1 MSMNFPDQ
9 RIIDH
14 VRDELWSNA
23 RRASVMIGAGFS
35 KHASPS
41 RPGVDELPLW
51 DDLTNEMCAK
61 LHVGGQ
67 RGMNCEDCR
76 VKPSTNDALSLAQ
89 DFENKHGKG
98 ALHHFLEQQ
107 VRDRDFNPGDL
118 HVRLLKLPW
127 RDVFTTNWDTLL
139 ERTRTLAPERQ
150 YEIVHNKDQLPIAK
164 QPRIFKL
171 HGSLGGH
178 YPLIATHGDYDDYQV
193 SHAPFVNTVQQSM
206 METVLLMVGF
216 SGNDPNFARWS
227 DWVDENLGSA
237 APKIYLAGFLDLSEW
252 QLEFYRC
259 RNIVP
264 IDLARHPKANSWP
277 EHLRHN
283 YATNWI
289 LTTLEFGRPYDVID
303 WPKPDVGTFGA
314 PANYL
319 IPVERRTTDTP
330 VEEPW
335 RPERSEDSQVSVEP
349 IREVVRI
356 WSHNRCLYPGWL
368 MAPLEVR
375 GSIVGRTRECSP
387 YLLQCLNQLD
397 PTEQLCAIR
406 ELIWRHEI
414 TLQPLNPEIATVASE
429 ILGMFDCE
437 ARTIKGQLGS
447 ETQWSQVREAWR
459 AVALSLVTHER
470 YQLNQD
476 MFFLRLEELN
486 SFISDDLNVAHRIQ
500 HERCLW
506 AAWSLDFEEL
516 RQLLRNWNTD
526 NCDPMWVLRKAALL
540 AEIGNDETVTT
551 LRDSALGDIER
562 FPEDDRSVTRAS
574 REGWALWSK
583 FNFDNQSSV
592 VNRWN
597 ELASRKCD
605 AFAELASTKTAFSSR
620 ESDADETDFDGRA
633 IQRSQIRFSFADS
646 TAPAY
651 RAIRITEVAGLALA
665 TRNALDYGASGAEN
679 VRLASTQIQPSNAEL
694 AIRLVLRSCSSE
706 NAKELTQVLSR
717 SRVAVLSNDAV
728 GRLAT
733 DCAKMIDFAL
743 SEGNPDRLRVAV
755 EVLSRLVP
763 RLQPHSAL
771 GTFDKAL
778 ALYRNRV
785 DPVASHLWVGPPL
798 RNLLNR
804 AWKSLDSEDRTAR
817 ALEALSSPIVDL
829 DDFRVQDPR
838 SFPDP
843 GELFDSIPETCLPT
857 RDDDNAARWK
867 NAVDITIRALKSV
880 GQSREKALTRLLPIV
895 VHGFLTE
902 DETSQVADALW
913 VEGTS
918 TDDWV
923 PRAIHCPDWVFL
935 ILPEPEDRFATT
947 RFRRKWLSD
956 RAFES
961 KLDYIST
968 TRNLTLGF
976 GRNTNDPRFIE
987 DTIWNLGE
995 AIVNLPRFNR
1005 SFELANDESALVTSM
1020 ISNWA
1025 KSSIKTNPFPLFQR
1039 EINASIEMV
1048 IEGLG
1053 SVLPVVPISKN
1064 TGDSLFEKFVAL
1076 TDADIPAYKPV
1087 AGLIR
1092 AIPHR
1097 SAEIAAWLR
1106 KGLAASDRNKAF
1118 QAMSGLANWLQSS
1131 ERDACPGPPDDLVSE
1146 IGLIIAARR
1155 KENVAGALE
1164 VAEWLFLEG
1173 KHHLWTLLIEPALV
1187 GLNHLA
1193 TELSYDQELGD
1204 EEAFRLRLRCAKL
1217 ASSMSKAGLSDRP
1230 AVGTWLEIAAND
1242 PYPEIR
1248 QMLDR

>member
-41 RPGVDELPLW
+41 RPGVGELPLW
-51 DDLTNEMCAK
+51 DDLANEMCAK
-61 LHVGGQ
+61 LHVGEQ
-67 RGMNCEDCR
+67 PGMNCEDCQG
-76 VKPSTNDALSLAQ
+76 KPSTNDALSLAQ

-139 ERTRTLAPERQ
+139 ERTRTLVPEHQ
-150 YEIVHNKDQLPIAK
+150 FEIVHNKDQLPIAK

-171 HGSLGGH
+171 HGSVGGH
-178 YPLIATHGDYDDYQV
+178 YPLIATHGDYDDYRD

-289 LTTLEFGRPYDVID
+289 LTTLEFGRPYVVID
-303 WPKPDVGTFGA
+303 WPKPDEGTFGE

-330 VEEPW
+330 VKEPS
-335 RPERSEDSQVSVEP
+335 RPERSGDSQVSVEAV
-349 IREVVRI
+349 REVVRI
-356 WSHNRCLYPGWL
+356 WSHNRRLYPGWL
-368 MAPLEVR
+368 MAPIEIR
-375 GSIVGRTRECSP
+375 SSIVSETRECHSYILQSMDELSP
-387 YLLQCLNQLD
+387 IERIN
-397 PTEQLCAIR
+397 AIR
-406 ELIWRHEI
+406 ELIWRYEI
-414 TLQPLNPEIATVASE
+414 TLQPLTPEIATVAYE
-429 ILGMFDCE
+429 VLAMFCCE
-437 ARTIKGQLGS
+437 NRTVEGHP
-447 ETQWSQVREAWR
+447 EPNAPWSAVREAWR
-459 AVALSLVTHER
+459 ETALALVTYER
-470 YQLNQD
+470 YQLNRER
-476 MFFLRLEELN
+476 FLQGADGLD
-486 SFISDDLNVAHRIQ
+486 SFLSDDPEVAHRIQ

-506 AAWSLDFEEL
+506 SAWSLDFEEL
-516 RQLLRNWNTD
+516 NQLLGNWNTD
-526 NCDPMWVLRKAALL
+526 NGDPMWVLRKAALL
-540 AEIGNDETVTT
+540 AELGSDEKVAT
-551 LRDSALGDIER
+551 LRDGALADIER

-574 REGWALWSK
+574 REGWGFWSK
-583 FNFDNQSSV
+583 INFENQSNV

-605 AFAELASTKTAFSSR
+605 AFAELTSTKTALTSS
-620 ESDADETDFDGRA
+620 ENDPDGPDFDGRV
-633 IQRSQIRFSFADS
+633 IHRRQMKFSFADS

-665 TRNALDYGASGAEN
+665 TRNALEYGASGAESA
-679 VRLASTQIQPSNAEL
+679 RLASTQIQSANTEL

-706 NAKELTQVLSR
+706 NDKALTQVLSR
-717 SRVAVLSNDAV
+717 SHVAVLDHDAISCLV
-728 GRLAT
+728 A
-733 DCAKMIDFAL
+733 DCEKMIDFAL
-743 SEGNPDRLRVAV
+743 AEGQPDRLRVAV

-763 RLQPHSAL
+763 RSEPNSAL
-771 GTFDKAL
+771 TTFDKAL
-778 ALYRNRV
+778 KIYRNRI
-785 DPVASHLWVGPPL
+785 DPVASHVWVGPPL

-804 AWKSLDSEDRTAR
+804 AWMSMDSEDRTAR
-817 ALEALSSPIVDL
+817 ALEALSAPIVDL
-829 DDFRVQDPR
+829 DDFTVQDPGR
-838 SFPDP
+838 FPDP
-843 GELFDSIPETCLPT
+843 GELFDSLPENCLPT
-857 RDDDNAARWK
+857 RDNDNAAEWR
-867 NAVDITIRALKSV
+867 NAVDVTIRAIKKG
-880 GQSREKALTRLLPIV
+880 GQSREKALTRLLPV
-895 VHGFLTE
+895 AVHRLLTE
-902 DETSQVADALW
+902 DETSQAANALW
-913 VEGTS
+913 AEGIS
-918 TDDWV
+918 IDDWL
-923 PRAIHCPDWVFL
+923 PGAIRYADWVFL
-935 ILPEPEDRFATT
+935 ILPEPEDRCSDR

-956 RAFES
+956 RSFES

-968 TRNLTLGF
+968 TRNLTSGF
-976 GRNTNDPRFIE
+976 GSNTNDPRFIE

-995 AIVNLPRFNR
+995 AVANLPRFNR
-1005 SFELANDESALVTSM
+1005 SFELTNHESAFVTSM
-1020 ISNWA
+1020 ISEWA
-1025 KSSIKTNPFPLFQR
+1025 ESPIQTNPFPMFQS
-1039 EINASIEMV
+1039 EINASFANV

-1053 SVLPVVPISKN
+1053 SVLPVVQVPEPI
-1064 TGDSLFEKFVAL
+1064 GESLFQKFVAL
-1076 TDADIPAYKPV
+1076 TETGIPPYAPV

-1097 SAEIAAWLR
+1097 SDELAAWLR
-1106 KGLAASDRNKAF
+1106 KGLAASDREEAV
-1118 QAMSGLANWLQSS
+1118 QAMSGLVNWIQSS
-1131 ERDACPGPPDDLVSE
+1131 ERKTCAEPPDDLVRE

-1164 VAEWLFLEG
+1164 VAAWLFTEG
-1173 KHHLWTLLIEPALV
+1173 KQHLWKLLIEPTLD
-1187 GLNHLA
+1187 GLNYMA
-1193 TELSYDQELGD
+1193 SELSYDQEPGD
-1204 EEAFRLRLRCAKL
+1204 EETYRLRLRCAKL
-1217 ASSMSKAGLSDRP
+1217 ASSMSKAGLSDQP
-1230 AVGTWLEIAAND
+1230 AVSNWLEVAAND
-1242 PYPEIR
+1242 PFPEIR
-1248 QMLDR
+1248 QSLDI